1 MLGQMDHNAVDKQTY
16 MGGLVTKDQEVL
28 MAVVLDYL
36 QTSQKDARQSKACC
50 NAILHLVNSLSTEQL
65 QTLIA
70 KLKGGRDE
78 NTSRT

>member
-1 MLGQMDHNAVDKQTY
+1 M
-16 MGGLVTKDQEVL
+16 TKDQEVL

-65 QTLIA
+65 QALIA
-70 KLKGGRDE
+70 KLNKE
-78 NTSRT
+78 V

>member
-1 MLGQMDHNAVDKQTY
+1 M
-16 MGGLVTKDQEVL
+16 TKDQEVL

-50 NAILHLVNSLSTEQL
+50 NAILHLVNSLNTEQL

>member
-1 MLGQMDHNAVDKQTY
+1 M
-16 MGGLVTKDQEVL
+16 TKDQEVL

-65 QTLIA
+65 QSVGLRQNLRRRPCNEC
-70 KLKGGRDE
+70 KKRVCQL
-78 NTSRT
+78 

>member
-1 MLGQMDHNAVDKQTY
+1 M
-16 MGGLVTKDQEVL
+16 TKDQEVL
-28 MAVVLDYL
+28 MAVLLDYL
-36 QTSQKDARQSKACC
+36 RTAQKEARQSKACC